1 MIRSAIM
8 TFSTISSCGC
18 IFFYSNSKITKEVF
32 AYLAEKLF
40 GILKDIMVVFGCG
53 WVHPRQLGCREEEG
67 CKGLLMI
74 T

>member
-1 MIRSAIM
+1 M
-8 TFSTISSCGC
+8 TFSTISSCGWC
-18 IFFYSNSKITKEVF
+18 KYIFLLKFEMTKEMF

-53 WVHPRQLGCREEEG
+53 WVHPQQLGCREEEG